1 MKRVFSIVL
10 LISLQA
16 AAQTD
21 QAYVSKGNEYYLQLK
36 FDLAE
41 DQYRQALNV
50 APRNTEAKYNL
61 ANALMQ
67 QKKFREAGELYTE
80 VATSENKEL
89 RAPAYYNA
97 GVSYTRQKD
106 LPNSIEAYK
115 AALRLNPAD
124 KEARENL
131 QKALQEQKKQQQEQQ
146 NKQNKG
152 GGGGMSQNKA
162 DQKLKELEQKEKDLQ
177 RRMQN
182 AQQGKGTGGT
192 KDW

>member
-1 MKRVFSIVL
+1 MKKGFIIVL
-10 LISLQA
+10 LFSVKAFAQA
-16 AAQTD
+16 D
-21 QAYVSKGNEYYLQLK
+21 RGYMSKGNDYYLQLK

-41 DQYRQALNV
+41 NQYRQAVNV
-50 APRNTEAKYNL
+50 APRNMEAKYNL

-67 QKKFREAGELYTE
+67 EKKFKEAIELYTE
-80 VATSENKEL
+80 VATGENKDL
-89 RAPAYYNA
+89 RAPAWYNA
-97 GVSYTRQKD
+97 GVGYTKQKD
-106 LPNSIEAYK
+106 LPSGIEAYK

-131 QKALQEQKKQQQEQQ
+131 QKALQEQKQQQEQQ

-152 GGGGMSQNKA
+152 GGGMSQNQA
-162 DQKLKELEQKEKDLQ
+162 DQKLKDLEQKEKDLQ

-182 AQQGKGTGGT
+182 AGKGKGTGGV